1 MRGSWYLEFVHIH
14 VFMEIHETINNN
26 PLNCFEFHPHNYKNM
41 AFKSIQ
47 PETCFGKLWGR
58 MTQPV
63 KRFDRAMRYIY
74 TISNLECCKCAR
86 MRFHCANAL
95 VVLRISAP

>member
-1 MRGSWYLEFVHIH
+1 MRGSWYPEFVHIH

-26 PLNCFEFHPHNYKNM
+26 PLNCFEFHPYNYKNM

-63 KRFDRAMRYIY
+63 KRFNRAMRYIY
-74 TISNLECCKCAR
+74 DIKFGMLQVHKNEISLRKCSGS
-86 MRFHCANAL
+86 
-95 VVLRISAP
+95 SAH